1 MKSFR
6 SSLIKYGMEMRYERF
21 SMSKLAKRPIATI
34 LMMTVLL
41 PLTDAG
47 ASQRSG
53 FYFGADIGVSVPN
66 DLESTRTN
74 NGIGT
79 NCDQWLGADTLN
91 DGTTVPLPLE
101 QCSPRALPKRA
112 TKFDLGTGLL
122 AGVNLGYAFHD
133 FRLEAEYFR
142 RAQSGERSALNVPGD
157 PKQAEFVE
165 RSEKISDFRA
175 DNFFANVYYDFH
187 DMLSANLTP
196 YVGVGLGVMHVQ
208 MDYSGTSIRTNN
220 SDTLQ
225 ALGRNRHAAGLAS
238 LADETLSDTLFGYQ
252 WIAGLDYAWSER
264 FSVGL
269 KFRYGDTFNNFKD
282 GDNAWKPLRGH
293 ASTVGPPGTP
303 GGDLPIRY
311 AIQAKNL
318 SFFGISL
325 NLKYYFNM

>member
-1 MKSFR
+1 MNKMARR
-6 SSLIKYGMEMRYERF
+6 SITPIFMMVIL
-21 SMSKLAKRPIATI
+21 LPIAD
-34 LMMTVLL
+34 VEAS
-41 PLTDAG
+41 DA
-47 ASQRSG
+47 RRG
-53 FYFGADIGVSVPN
+53 FYFGADVGISVPN

-79 NCDQWLGADTLN
+79 NCDQWLEGDTLN
-91 DGTTVPLPLE
+91 DGTMVPLPLE
-101 QCSPRALPKRA
+101 QCSPSALPKRA

-142 RAQSGERSALNVPGD
+142 REQSGERSALNVPGD

-187 DMLSANLTP
+187 HVLSPNLTP

-208 MDYSGTSIRTNN
+208 MDYSGASIRTNN
-220 SDTLQ
+220 RDTLQ
-225 ALGRNRHAAGLAS
+225 ALGRNRHAAGLAT
-238 LADETLSDTLFGYQ
+238 LADEVLSDTLFGYQ

-264 FSVGL
+264 FSTGL
-269 KFRYGDTFNNFKD
+269 KFRYGDTFSDFED
-282 GDNAWKPLRGH
+282 GNNAWKTLRGH

-303 GGDLPIRY
+303 GAALPIRY
-311 AIQAKNL
+311 DIEAKDL

-325 NLKYYFNM
+325 NFKYFFDM